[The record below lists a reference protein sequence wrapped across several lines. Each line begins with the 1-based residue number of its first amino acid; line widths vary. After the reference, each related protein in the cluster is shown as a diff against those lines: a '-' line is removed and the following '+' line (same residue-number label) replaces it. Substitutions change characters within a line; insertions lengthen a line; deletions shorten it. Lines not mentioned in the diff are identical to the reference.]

1 MHTLPNPAAESG
13 FLEAFATMVKR
24 IEESIHAPPKSGPVR
39 MYIAGGAAV
48 HFYTAA
54 RVTSDIDAT
63 FSHRLLLPQD
73 LEVVWRDQQGIGRV
87 LYFDRQYNDT
97 FGLMHEDAYE
107 DSVPFESA
115 AINRKRI
122 EVRVL
127 APVDLA
133 VSKIARFADH
143 DQDDIKS
150 LAAAGLLEPK
160 ALKRRA
166 EEALGHYVGNPAP
179 VKTSIRFA
187 CELVEQSR
195 TKPRRPAARKR
206 APGYGKRAPD

>member
-1 MHTLPNPAAESG
+1 MPTLPNPAAESG
-13 FLEAFATMVKR
+13 FIEAFETMVRR

-39 MYIAGGAAV
+39 MFIAGGAAV

-73 LEVVWRDQQGIGRV
+73 LEVVWRDKQGIGRV

-97 FGLMHEDAYE
+97 FGLMHENAYE
-107 DSVPFESA
+107 DSVPFESS

-122 EVRVL
+122 DVRVL

-150 LAAAGLLEPK
+150 LAAAGLLDAK
-160 ALKRRA
+160 ALRQRA
-166 EEALGHYVGNPAP
+166 TESLGYYVGNLAP
-179 VKTSIRFA
+179 VKTSIRLA
-187 CELVEQSR
+187 CELAEAHRPKR
-195 TKPRRPAARKR
+195 TPRKPR
-206 APGYGKRAPD
+206 